1 MFSRVWISLKVLISL
16 MFVTQIC
23 LDTGRSQMEQM
34 CLHGERR
41 GNYREIKILVERCN
55 EATRLDH
62 SEGRKKGL
70 L

>member
-1 MFSRVWISLKVLISL
+1 
-16 MFVTQIC
+16 
-23 LDTGRSQMEQM
+23 MEQM
-34 CLHGERR
+34 GLHGERR